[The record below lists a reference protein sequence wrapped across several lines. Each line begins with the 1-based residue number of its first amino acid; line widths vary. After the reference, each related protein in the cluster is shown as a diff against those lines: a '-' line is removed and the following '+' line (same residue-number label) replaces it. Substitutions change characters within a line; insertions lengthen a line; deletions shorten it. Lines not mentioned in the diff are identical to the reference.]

1 MGFQQALSGLNA
13 ATRGLEVIGNNI
25 ANVNTIGAKSSR
37 AEFTDAYATS
47 LTSTMGS
54 AAAPAGV
61 RVATIAQSFTQ
72 GNVSLTGNDLDL
84 ALNGSGFFQVSAIDG
99 STAYTRNGEFKMDK
113 NGYVVTNGGAKLMGY
128 ATDIAG
134 KRTDTTA
141 APIQLPTASTVL
153 PQVTAAINAR
163 INLDART
170 AYNKDA
176 PLTQISTTLITYDPQ
191 GVEVPVSLYFVK
203 TDKANT
209 WDVQASIGGSKP
221 EKVGGLVFDA
231 SGNLKETLDAE
242 GAPTGKSLLTLT
254 VPEPEAEEGEDPE
267 TPPAAEGEDPEA
279 SEPREFT
286 VDFAKS
292 TQLGSAFS
300 VNNLTQDGWAPGELN
315 GIKIGTDGIITARY
329 SNGQQQA
336 LGQVMV
342 AGFTNP
348 QGLAP
353 IGGSMWVETAASGA
367 AKRGSPG
374 ESGLGTVQSGAL
386 EESNIDLT
394 AELVNMMNVQRSY
407 QANAQ
412 TIKTLDSVMS
422 TLLNMR

>member
-37 AEFTDAYATS
+37 AEFTDCYATS

-84 ALNGSGFFQVSAIDG
+84 ALNGSGFFQVTAIDG

-128 ATDIAG
+128 ATDITG

-141 APIQLPTASTVL
+141 APIQLPTANTVL
-153 PQVTAAINAR
+153 PKVTSAVNAR

-231 SGNLKETLDAE
+231 SGNLKETLDDK
-242 GAPTGKSLLTLT
+242 GAPTGKSLLELT
-254 VPEPEAEEGEDPE
+254 VPEPEAATTPPA
-267 TPPAAEGEDPEA
+267 TPPAADATTPDKP
-279 SEPREFT
+279 EPRKFT

-348 QGLAP
+348 QGLSP

-394 AELVNMMNVQRSY
+394 AELVSMMNVQRSY